1 MLDIVLDDFDALL
14 YLVPVIFTIVAI
26 ALSVIVAVQ
35 TRYLKKMYK
44 NADFTDFE
52 MGFCAVDVNPHEN
65 A

>member
-52 MGFCAVDVNPHEN
+52 MGFCAVDVNPQEN